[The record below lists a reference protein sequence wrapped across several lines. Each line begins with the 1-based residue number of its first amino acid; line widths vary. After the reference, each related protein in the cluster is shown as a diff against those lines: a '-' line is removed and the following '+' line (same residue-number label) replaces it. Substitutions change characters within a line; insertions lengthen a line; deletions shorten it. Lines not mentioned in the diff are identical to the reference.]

1 MNIAWRNLARDRA
14 RLLITAGGVGSA
26 VLLIL
31 IVNGLYTGVLDAST
45 AYVRSV
51 DTDVWVAQEGSPA
64 EFFESLPLLN
74 EQTGR
79 DIEAVAGVV
88 DTVPLLGRAMH
99 LSHDGGDADLFVVGV
114 DADKPW
120 SAPATVAAGTS
131 VPSTGE
137 IVLDGAMADGLG
149 VGIGDTL
156 KLPQVQL
163 TVSGITS
170 GSSATF
176 AHLAWIHAADAAR
189 FLQSGGLVNYYLVR
203 ADGDPSAVASRIR
216 SEVPG
221 TLPMTTE
228 EFAQDAVRNM
238 ENELLPILW
247 VLVLI
252 GLGVGTAVIGLTIYT
267 ATIERRREY
276 GVLKAIGF
284 SNRKLVMIVL
294 QQSVAAGVIGLGVGI
309 PVTFALAEL
318 LERMEP
324 EFVTTFT
331 SGHVL
336 FVAIAALAMTLVAA
350 VLPIRPVL
358 RLDPADV
365 FRDQT

>member
-1 MNIAWRNLARDRA
+1 
-14 RLLITAGGVGSA
+14 
-26 VLLIL
+26 
-31 IVNGLYTGVLDAST
+31 
-45 AYVRSV
+45 
-51 DTDVWVAQEGSPA
+51 
-64 EFFESLPLLN
+64 
-74 EQTGR
+74 
-79 DIEAVAGVV
+79 
-88 DTVPLLGRAMH
+88 
-99 LSHDGGDADLFVVGV
+99 
-114 DADKPW
+114 
-120 SAPATVAAGTS
+120 
-131 VPSTGE
+131 
-137 IVLDGAMADGLG
+137 
-149 VGIGDTL
+149 
-156 KLPQVQL
+156 
-163 TVSGITS
+163 
-170 GSSATF
+170 
-176 AHLAWIHAADAAR
+176 
-189 FLQSGGLVNYYLVR
+189 
-203 ADGDPSAVASRIR
+203 VASRIR